1 MTSFFQDH
9 SHSTG
14 FGGQVSA
21 LKAISAS
28 IIQGSV
34 TGPVSYVITASDLQ
48 PSSQAN
54 FVVKYAD
61 ETYVIIPAGNINF
74 GSAELTNTSSW
85 ARDNNLEVN
94 LGKSVEMV
102 FVRPRS
108 KGSQF
113 EPPSVISGLRRVE
126 LIKMLRVT
134 ISRKLSVAQ
143 HVDNLL
149 AACSQSL
156 FALRTLRQHSLPND
170 AVHQVFQAI
179 VINSSGCR
187 ATVTPLQLGGNSP
200 QQTIEVAWKHLYENR

>member
-1 MTSFFQDH
+1 M
-9 SHSTG
+9 
-14 FGGQVSA
+14 
-21 LKAISAS
+21 
-28 IIQGSV
+28 
-34 TGPVSYVITASDLQ
+34 
-48 PSSQAN
+48 
-54 FVVKYAD
+54 KYAD

-126 LIKMLRVT
+126 WIKMLEVT
-134 ISRKLSVAQ
+134 ISRKFSVSQ

-149 AACSQSL
+149 AVCSQSL
-156 FALRTLRQHSLPND
+156 FALRTLRQHGLPND
-170 AVHQVFQAI
+170 ALHQVFQEI
-179 VINSSGCR
+179 VVNRLSY
-187 ATVTPLQLGGNSP
+187 ASP
-200 QQTIEVAWKHLYENR
+200 AWWGFTGIEVITFRLPLKSYRDHLQAVLLKFLTCVLRSTEPPTLCGVKNEQLPTSCG